1 MNFEHV
7 KQFLLLIGATNIR
20 IDAAGEWVRC
30 SCPLAPW
37 LHSGGRDRNPS
48 FGVVVPKEI
57 GNTPS
62 FHCFSCSSSGKLP
75 KLLHNLTILSGDRL
89 LVASNYLSQ
98 FEVFDD
104 QNIDEKNER
113 RRFKVTDRFASM
125 RLEDRKIIRNES
137 VPPKILAGLPLLA
150 EKCDLT
156 AHSDALLWLVR
167 NRNLIL
173 PAIADFKLRLYVDSL
188 ADVGIVFP
196 IISRDGSAVLDMHVR
211 MTDRKR
217 FFRLSRELT
226 GSSVDYKAPNLWF
239 GNHLYSEGRPLMLVE
254 GPIDALRLYSLGISN
269 VLASFGEPSDE
280 QIASVY
286 APVIHLA
293 YDADV
298 GGRRM
303 MRKLISKIDAPNIHI
318 IDWEV
323 CGAKD
328 AGDLISEGQFR
339 LAFDARHKIERAIKG
354 IRRNLSKCTKAS
366 KFDWLFD

>member
-1 MNFEHV
+1 MNLEHV

-20 IDAAGEWVRC
+20 IDAAGGWVRC

-48 FGVVVPKEI
+48 FGIIVPKEI
-57 GNTPS
+57 GKTPS
-62 FHCFSCSSSGKLP
+62 FNCFACSSSGKLP
-75 KLLHNLTILSGDRL
+75 RLLHSLTILSGDRL
-89 LVASNYLSQ
+89 LVASNYLSR
-98 FEVFDD
+98 FEVFDE
-104 QNIDEKNER
+104 QNIEERSER
-113 RRFKVTDRFASM
+113 RRFKVTDRFASLC
-125 RLEDRKIIRNES
+125 LEDRKVIRNEP
-137 VPPKILAGLPLLA
+137 VPAGILSGLPLLA
-150 EKCDLT
+150 EKCNLT
-156 AHSDALLWLVR
+156 AHSDALLWLVQE
-167 NRNLIL
+167 RNLTL

-196 IISRDGSAVLDMHVR
+196 VISRDGSSVLDMYVR
-211 MTDRKR
+211 MTERKR
-217 FFRLSRELT
+217 FFRLSKELT
-226 GSSVDYKAPNLWF
+226 DSLVDYRAPNLWF

-298 GGRRM
+298 SGRQK
-303 MRKLISKIDAPNIHI
+303 MRKLIRKIDAPNIHI

-323 CGAKD
+323 CGVKD

-339 LAFDARHKIERAIKG
+339 TAFDARHKIERTIKG
-354 IRRNLSKCTKAS
+354 TSKKLSKYAS